1 MLIIFEVQ
9 IELPIIRLDGLFERL
24 EQFMD
29 VIHGERRLTKDTHD
43 FEDRPANLE
52 VVLDNGNEAVG
63 DDGHVFLY
71 SDCIFRFSPE
81 TLDLEVLLD
90 PFKELMISFT

>member
-24 EQFMD
+24 EQVMD

-43 FEDRPANLE
+43 FEDRPASPTVFMTYAKGDSMEGVHIHNGDMLFM
-52 VVLDNGNEAVG
+52 DNA
-63 DDGHVFLY
+63 
-71 SDCIFRFSPE
+71 SR
-81 TLDLEVLLD
+81 
-90 PFKELMISFT
+90 

>member
-24 EQFMD
+24 EQVMD

-43 FEDRPANLE
+43 FKDRPANLE

-63 DDGHVFLY
+63 DDGHVYLY
-71 SDCIFRFSPE
+71 SDCVFRFSLE
-81 TLDLEVLLD
+81 TLDL
-90 PFKELMISFT
+90 SNT

>member
-9 IELPIIRLDGLFERL
+9 IELSIIRLDGLFERL
-24 EQFMD
+24 EQVMD

-63 DDGHVFLY
+63 DDGFRPRNHRQDHAHVLHRRHGN
-71 SDCIFRFSPE
+71 SERGIVFSGQ
-81 TLDLEVLLD
+81 
-90 PFKELMISFT
+90 